1 MALLYLAHKLFD
13 ICRIEFKKAENTTEK
28 CISTY
33 GKFKFEQAL
42 LSTEISIYVLTLQ
55 VFFGKKYMRLNDIY
69 KIQSCNYNKHYQI
82 KESFQ
87 YGSLCALPL
96 TTYRTF
102 EYIKEK
108 EQKIINF

>member
-1 MALLYLAHKLFD
+1 MALLYLGYKLFD
-13 ICRIEFKKAENTTEK
+13 TYDIKLKKAENTTEK

-33 GKFKFEQAL
+33 GKFKFEQSL
-42 LSTEISIYVLTLQ
+42 LTFEISVYILTAQ

-82 KESFQ
+82 KQIIQ
-87 YGSLCALPL
+87 YGSLFAFPI

-102 EYIKEK
+102 EYIKGK
-108 EQKIINF
+108 EQQIIDF